1 MTTSPVPQPLVAL
14 TEANRVRVERA
25 RLKRDVKAGR
35 VTITEALAADCA
47 LSMRVLDLLRA
58 QRFYGPVRCRKLL
71 RRAGVPEHAR
81 VAGLTDRQR
90 AALIEL
96 TDVAGRVA

>member
-14 TEANRVRVERA
+14 ARANEVRQARA

-35 VTITEALAADCA
+35 VSIAQALQADCA

-58 QRFYGPVRCRKLL
+58 QRFFGPVRCRKLL

-81 VAGLTDRQR
+81 VAGLTARQR
-90 AALIEL
+90 AALLEQ
-96 TDVAGRVA
+96 TT

>member
-1 MTTSPVPQPLVAL
+1 MTTSPVPPQPLRAL
-14 TEANRVRVERA
+14 SLANRVRSERA
-25 RLKRDVKAGR
+25 AVKRDVHDGR
-35 VTITEALAADCA
+35 LRVADALDLPCVR
-47 LSMRVLDLLRA
+47 SMRVLDLLRA

-81 VAGLTDRQR
+81 VAGLTVRQR

-96 TDVAGRVA
+96 TEATA

>member
-35 VTITEALAADCA
+35 VSIAQALQADCA

-81 VAGLTDRQR
+81 VAGLTARQR
-90 AALIEL
+90 AALLEQ
-96 TDVAGRVA
+96 TT

>member
-1 MTTSPVPQPLVAL
+1 MTTSPVPQPLRAL
-14 TEANRVRVERA
+14 SLANRVRSERA
-25 RLKRDVKAGR
+25 AVKRDIHDGR
-35 VTITEALAADCA
+35 LRVADALDLPCVR
-47 LSMRVLDLLRA
+47 SMRVLDLLRA

-96 TDVAGRVA
+96 TEATA

>member
-1 MTTSPVPQPLVAL
+1 MTITPLPQPLVAL
-14 TEANRVRVERA
+14 GVANRVRTERA
-25 RLKRDVKAGR
+25 LVKRSIHAGR
-35 VTITEALAADCA
+35 LSIAEALDLPCVQ
-47 LSMRVLDLLRA
+47 SMRVTDLLRA

-71 RRAGVPEHAR
+71 RRAGVSEHAR

-96 TDVAGRVA
+96 TGVEATA